1 MWQELNWSCD
11 RTRECLRLVCK
22 RMTSDLTGES
32 SVSQRTLTA
41 LQQPRLVSPPRNL
54 LRLQRRLHPDTRDPT
69 ETWRPLI
76 STDSVKSCLCEI
88 FSWRNTW
95 ICLSRDPT
103 ETWRPLISTD
113 SVKSCLC
120 EIFSWRNTWI
130 CLSRDLQ
137 RHEVLSSA
145 PTRLNHVSV
154 RSSPE
159 ETPGSVYLEIY
170 RDMKTSHQHRL
181 G

>member
-1 MWQELNWSCD
+1 MWFWSFGQELNWSCD

-69 ETWRPLI
+69 ETWSPLI
-76 STDSVKSCLCEI
+76 STDSVKSCLSVRSSPEETPGSVYLEI
-88 FSWRNTW
+88 
-95 ICLSRDPT
+95 
-103 ETWRPLISTD
+103 
-113 SVKSCLC
+113 
-120 EIFSWRNTWI
+120 
-130 CLSRDLQ
+130 LQ

-170 RDMKTSHQHRL
+170 RDMKSSHQHRL